1 MRTKPILGKKV
12 WFEPRR
18 WGGWGWTPAS
28 WEGWVVIAS
37 VLAAIVVI
45 SAVMKDGRSVA
56 PTFVLVGVLLVV
68 CWLKGTSPGGPAARK
83 RFRAERERD
92 AERGTRR

>member
-1 MRTKPILGKKV
+1 MRTKPILGEKV

-28 WEGWVVIAS
+28 WEGWLVIVIVV
-37 VLAAIVVI
+37 AAIVAI
-45 SAVMKDGRSVA
+45 SAVMKGAGSVA
-56 PTFVLVGVLLVV
+56 PTFVLIGALLVV

-92 AERGTRR
+92 DESGTRR